1 MTTDIAL
8 GTLGCIQLG
17 RLKDSGNLNPVM
29 ISIMKRNNCQ
39 KSLDITR

>member
-1 MTTDIAL
+1 MTTEISL

-17 RLKDSGNLNPVM
+17 WLKDENKLNPVM

-39 KSLDITR
+39 KSLDIVR